1 MLTPAQMSEK
11 QMLLESFFEKGGRP
25 SDETAEDSKTANIK
39 KAALKTPRVLLKLQV
54 HCNRWFLFSR
64 PTLYSTWWPAIQ
76 RSHGA
81 FKTAS
86 PHGDQAPCIKRQ
98 GFGVFQK
105 KKNVNTKNRSNYWR
119 PPLHQMCLSDW
130 EHHSWWLTALL
141 KLRSPLL
148 LVNSWSCLLIRTFV
162 TNFQE
167 RLQFKRWYMAPA
179 KMEAYVD
186 MLCFLTQ
193 LKEGQ
198 QPI

>member
-1 MLTPAQMSEK
+1 MAFQRK
-11 QMLLESFFEKGGRP
+11 YQESYLNFGFITTDDSYSSSLFCICGNWISNEAMRP
-25 SDETAEDSKTANIK
+25 
-39 KAALKTPRVLLKLQV
+39 LKLLCYV
-54 HCNRWFLFSR
+54 DPKHPALRTSLWSFS
-64 PTLYSTWWPAIQ
+64 
-76 RSHGA
+76 
-81 FKTAS
+81 KE
-86 PHGDQAPCIKRQ
+86 
-98 GFGVFQK
+98 
-105 KKNVNTKNRSNYWR
+105 KNVNTKNRSNYWR

-148 LVNSWSCLLIRTFV
+148 LVNSWSCLLLRTFV